1 MKGNGEMTLLGALSL
16 GSNTIGDGKNLFG
29 SMVGE
34 GSLAIVLAVAAVAVL
49 AGVVIFVYKKKK
61 SKKGEGEDE

>member
-1 MKGNGEMTLLGALSL
+1 MKGNGEMILLGALSL

-29 SMVGE
+29 SMVGD
-34 GSLAIVLAVAAVAVL
+34 GSLAIICAAVAVAVL